1 MRTVTVNGND
11 AGQRLD
17 KFLGKFFK
25 SMPAGML
32 YKAIR
37 KKRVKVNGRRAD
49 ISYRLSEGDK
59 IDLYINDEF
68 FEDKGGVKYEGKPS
82 EIKIV
87 YEDDNILVADK
98 PSGLPCHSGGKGCED
113 TLISRITAY
122 LFKNGEFDPSSE
134 NTFAPALCNRLD
146 RNTSG
151 LVIAAKNA
159 ATLRVM
165 NEKIRR
171 REVEKYYVCTVIG
184 VPEEKSGVIETYL
197 KKDGK
202 TNAVSV
208 SQGTEGARR
217 AVTEYKVIGK
227 TESGARV
234 EARLI
239 TGRTHQIR
247 VHMAHIGHPIEG
259 DVKYG
264 APKNG
269 RRDFQNL
276 RAYKIKFNFKE
287 NCALDYLNQKT
298 IEA

>member
-17 KFLGKFFK
+17 KFLGKLLK

-32 YKAIR
+32 YKSIR
-37 KKRVKVNGRRAD
+37 KKRVKVNGKRAD

-59 IDLYINDEF
+59 IELYINDEF
-68 FEDKGGVKYEGKPS
+68 FGDKSAEEYANRPS
-82 EIKIV
+82 ELKIV
-87 YEDDNILVADK
+87 YEDENILVADK
-98 PSGLPCHSGGKGCED
+98 PSGLPCHGGGNSGDD

-122 LFKNGEFDPSSE
+122 LFKTGEYDPSSE

-159 ATLRVM
+159 AALRIV
-165 NEKIRR
+165 NEKIKK
-171 REVEKYYVCTVIG
+171 REVEKYYICTVIG
-184 VPEEKSGVIETYL
+184 VPEEKSGIIETYL
-197 KKDGK
+197 KKDGGSN
-202 TNAVSV
+202 TVSV
-208 SQGTEGARR
+208 SQNEKDARR
-217 AVTEYKVIGK
+217 AVTKYKVLST
-227 TESGARV
+227 TENGARV
-234 EARLI
+234 EVRLI

-247 VHMAHIGHPIEG
+247 AHMAHIGHPIEG

-269 RRDFQNL
+269 KRDFQNL

-287 NCALDYLNQKT
+287 SCALDYLNQKT